1 MGCPAS
7 DVEGMVIGGHS
18 DTGMV
23 PLIEKATRNSVNVAE
38 FLAAD
43 KMDEIVEATKVG
55 GATLTSLLG
64 TSAWYAPGAAV
75 SEIVRAIALDSQK
88 MIPCS
93 AMLEGEYALSDICI
107 GVPCII
113 GKNGIERI
121 VEVSLSDAEKAKMI
135 ESAEGVRGTNALLN

>member
-1 MGCPAS
+1 
-7 DVEGMVIGGHS
+7 MVLGGHS

-43 KMDEIVEATKVG
+43 KMDEIVEETKVG
-55 GATLTSLLG
+55 GATLTGLLG

-75 SEIVRAIALDSQK
+75 SEIVKAIALDSQK

-93 AMLEGEYALSDICI
+93 AMLDGEYALSDICI